1 MKPVGELKIL
11 NHQPYIIMTHEDL
24 CAIQHIVDIAPKEA
38 QWFHRV
44 ERSIEKG
51 VIMYNLYEMYIPE
64 QYCSA
69 AEVDTDP
76 EMMMKF
82 FQELSKEHGPET
94 ANDIVQNMTAWC
106 HSHHTM
112 GVNPSGQ
119 DQKQFKEQCELA
131 AKQGINLPQVMLI
144 FNKRN
149 EYYCRLWDPEAN
161 LMLENVDIIIG
172 NYDFDWIDEQAKT
185 KFKKKVVKTVPSTQ
199 GRKHWQ
205 GGGLIDF
212 NQLGWSGSPSAS
224 RTGGKKKTRKER
236 NEKNVKP
243 KPKLT
248 NELGGIELV
257 EEEIQELIES
267 TAKVDDYNNVDK
279 LLEILDNTLNEVQ
292 LCYLSI
298 LSSGNE
304 TEIWEL
310 ENEIII
316 SNEDLY
322 EEAKLELH
330 NNIIE
335 FAGESEEFVQMI
347 RCAIMLE
354 HAPNAEVAEQIID
367 HYMTFYFDDMW
378 PNPYEEE
385 EEAKRQHIRD
395 ILNER

>member
-1 MKPVGELKIL
+1 
-11 NHQPYIIMTHEDL
+11 
-24 CAIQHIVDIAPKEA
+24 
-38 QWFHRV
+38 
-44 ERSIEKG
+44 
-51 VIMYNLYEMYIPE
+51 
-64 QYCSA
+64 
-69 AEVDTDP
+69 
-76 EMMMKF
+76 
-82 FQELSKEHGPET
+82 
-94 ANDIVQNMTAWC
+94 
-106 HSHHTM
+106 
-112 GVNPSGQ
+112 
-119 DQKQFKEQCELA
+119 
-131 AKQGINLPQVMLI
+131 
-144 FNKRN
+144 
-149 EYYCRLWDPEAN
+149 
-161 LMLENVDIIIG
+161 
-172 NYDFDWIDEQAKT
+172 
-185 KFKKKVVKTVPSTQ
+185 
-199 GRKHWQ
+199 
-205 GGGLIDF
+205 
-212 NQLGWSGSPSAS
+212 S

-243 KPKLT
+243 QPKLT

-257 EEEIQELIES
+257 EEEIQELIQS